1 MILSFLSMAPTWTI
15 QAEGGSAAVD
25 FDVFLSVDFSGANTV
40 AHEPVEQGSFAD
52 YNKQESPK
60 ELTVALACTKMYMS
74 QQPVLETLDKLA
86 SGIQKVSLVT
96 PSYEY
101 KNLNLESYSYRRT
114 EDAGAGM
121 LAVELKLVEI
131 REVEVKQKTTASESP
146 KSDGKQGKPIEKS
159 KNPSNDSKAKTG
171 RTQTQTP
178 KKTAAREI
186 GDMFRGWLK
195 G

>member
-146 KSDGKQGKPIEKS
+146 KSEGKQGKPIEKS

-171 RTQTQTP
+171 RTQT
-178 KKTAAREI
+178 KKPSSQSTSTMYDAL
-186 GDMFRGWLK
+186 GKL
-195 G
+195 